1 MAARIGGM
9 AGPSLI
15 RDHFPTGAAMAVKPE
30 YGGKFKFDTLPPGA
44 VHPTGWLKDQLQLS
58 AEGLGGHLFDFYRYV
73 ARSTWLGGDWEYS
86 ELNEASPYWFNYIVP
101 LAWSLDNARLKAQ
114 AKTYLDYVL
123 SHQAEDG
130 WIGPETTRQTRG
142 IWARSLL
149 LFGLT
154 QYAEADPSERDRIV
168 DSLHEFVKLT
178 HSMLRTNFTGLIQ
191 DRSQGDHFDPYGF
204 GLSRTHELPISLMWL
219 YENHPRDAGDI
230 ILESIELM
238 FDGGRK
244 GGRDWTTFFVDGV
257 FPKGGTG
264 TFKAS
269 GFTHGVNLA
278 QGKYRFPEESSPI
291 LIFQEG
297 LRYPTVLYRLTG
309 NRSLVQQTRDAVN
322 MTTKYQT
329 SLSGTIIADEHL
341 GALSPQRG
349 SELCMAVESIFS
361 YAFLYRFYG
370 TNDYADKAELAAF
383 NAFPAAMSPD
393 WWSHQYVTQTNQP
406 WSRNLT
412 QNPFSNVVSYA
423 NTYGLEPNFPCC
435 TVNHPQAYAK
445 YVASSF
451 AKINDSSVAHILLG
465 PTSVKT
471 QIKDKR
477 VKVKC
482 ETSYPF
488 GSILRYKIESETK
501 FDFAV
506 RIPGWT
512 TSKANI
518 KVNGGRSKRVAPDD
532 SGLHHVPILPGTT
545 TMTLEL
551 PMEVRVETRNSSA
564 GIYYGPLLYAFD
576 IPYTETHHQPLN
588 WTDRKPL
595 ADEEV
600 HPKSHDYVLE
610 PTEPWQYAIDPNSIV
625 VNGSPSTVA
634 KLPNPIFTRDA
645 PPLSLTVDAWEIAWP
660 TEKDTAAW
668 PRINPVVDKDKKKTI
683 KLVPFGSA
691 KLHVA
696 QFPVAKP
703 Q

>member
-1 MAARIGGM
+1 MSKRRG
-9 AGPSLI
+9 LL
-15 RDHFPTGAAMAVKPE
+15 
-30 YGGKFKFDTLPPGA
+30 KFKFDTLPPGA
-44 VHPTGWLKDQLQLS
+44 VRPTGWLKDQLQLS
-58 AEGLGGHLFDFYRYV
+58 ADGLAGHLFEFYRYV
-73 ARSTWLGGDWEYS
+73 SRSTWLGGDWEYS

-101 LAWSLDNARLKAQ
+101 LAWSLDDAKLKSQ
-114 AKTYLDYVL
+114 AKAYLDYVL
-123 SHQAEDG
+123 DHQAEDG

-168 DSLHEFVKLT
+168 DSMHKFLKLT
-178 HSMLRTNFTGLIQ
+178 HSMLRSNFTGLIQ
-191 DRSQGDHFDPYGF
+191 DINQGDHFDPFGF

-219 YENHPRDAGDI
+219 YENHPRDAGDM
-230 ILESIELM
+230 ILETIELM

-244 GGRDWTTFFVDGV
+244 GGRDWTEFFVEGV

-264 TFKAS
+264 TFKTS

-278 QGKYRFPEESSPI
+278 Q
-291 LIFQEG
+291 G

-309 NRSLVQQTRDAVN
+309 NDSLVHQTKAAVD
-322 MTTKYQT
+322 MTVKYQT
-329 SLSGTIIADEHL
+329 SVSGTIIGDEHL

-361 YAFLYRFYG
+361 YAFLYRFHG
-370 TNDYADKAELAAF
+370 VNSYADKAELAAF

-393 WWSHQYVTQTNQP
+393 WWSHQYVTQTNQIR
-406 WSRNLT
+406 SGNLT
-412 QNPFSNVVSYA
+412 QNPFFNVVSYA

-445 YVASSF
+445 YVASSY
-451 AKINDSSVAHILLG
+451 AKINESSVAHILLG
-465 PTSVKT
+465 PTSVET
-471 QIKDKR
+471 HIKGKK

-488 GSILRYKIESETK
+488 DSILKYTIESKTE

-512 TSKANI
+512 TPKANI
-518 KVNGGRSKRVAPDD
+518 EMNGGRSKTVAPDD
-532 SGLHHVPILPGTT
+532 SGLHHTTILPGITT
-545 TMTLEL
+545 LTLEL
-551 PMEVRVETRNSSA
+551 PMEVRVAMRNSSA
-564 GIYYGPLLYAFD
+564 SIYYGPLLYAFD

-595 ADEEV
+595 PNDEV
-600 HPKSHDYVLE
+600 HPHSHDYVLE
-610 PTEPWQYAIDPNSIV
+610 PTELWQYAIDPYSIV
-625 VNGSPSTVA
+625 VKTFTSTI
-634 KLPNPIFTRDA
+634 KNLPNPIFAKDA
-645 PPLSLTVDAWEIAWP
+645 PPVFLTVDAWKIAWP
-660 TEKDTAAW
+660 TDNDTAAW
-668 PRINPVVDKDKKKTI
+668 PPINPVVGKDKKEKI

-691 KLHVA
+691 KLHIA
-696 QFPVAKP
+696 QFPVAKS